1 MNNSIQKKIWTLA
14 AVVLSIMVIIW
25 IALTYYNQ
33 KTQDQY
39 NDILQRYLRMNEV
52 TTASGQMIASLNNYL
67 NTPSPDHLA
76 QLDASRE
83 SMIRAKNEVY
93 MLRNAENAFALTS
106 YMNLIDSLVETM
118 DRSLVFQSEKETE
131 ASSEAF
137 TEATRISKY
146 ISEMTLTLIDTELR
160 TYDRF
165 YRGIIEQ
172 SQELNRLGIWLLL
185 LITFLLLVFTYWF
198 SLSIT
203 RPVLK
208 LTQAAKELSRGR
220 FDLEVEVKSND
231 EISFLAKMFDR
242 MRININNLISEIQ
255 QKAQLENELQQ
266 SKLLLQESQL
276 RSLQSQI
283 NPHFLFNT
291 LDTLSKKAYLEGS
304 EETSDLLVSVA
315 GLLRYNLKRLDR
327 SVTLYEEVKVM
338 GQYIDIQKAR
348 FTERLR
354 LHTDM
359 DESCLHVQIPG
370 LTLQPIIENAVIHA
384 IEPEEEGGNIWFRI
398 IDGGERVIIEIED
411 DGPGM
416 SADKMQSILEEHAVE
431 SEGHSTG
438 IGFSNVIKRL
448 RLFYGLEDVID
459 IESGSGNGDGMAGG
473 RGTMVRM
480 KIPKTRGIEAYD
492 KAPDR
497 R

>member
-1 MNNSIQKKIWTLA
+1 MNGIQKKIWTLA
-14 AVVLSIMVIIW
+14 AVVLFIMAAIW

-52 TTASGQMIASLNNYL
+52 TTASQQTVTSLNNYL
-67 NTPSPDHLA
+67 LLPSRDNLS
-76 QLDASRE
+76 QLEQSKEKLRKARIDVIE
-83 SMIRAKNEVY
+83 
-93 MLRNAENAFALTS
+93 LRNPGNEFALTN
-106 YMNLIDSLVETM
+106 YMNLIDSLVETTE
-118 DRSLVFQSEKETE
+118 RSLTFQSEKETE
-131 ASSEAF
+131 ASGNAFSEAD
-137 TEATRISKY
+137 RISKY
-146 ISEMTLTLIDTELR
+146 ISEMSLTLLDAELK

-172 SQELNRLGIWLLL
+172 SAELKKLGIWLLL
-185 LITFLLLVFTYWF
+185 LITFLLLLFTYAF

-220 FDLEVEVKSND
+220 FDLRIEVESND

-255 QKAQLENELQQ
+255 QKAQLEHELQQ

-291 LDTLSKKAYLEGS
+291 LNTLSKKAYLEGS
-304 EETSDLLVSVA
+304 EETSDLLASVA
-315 GLLRYNLKRLDR
+315 ALLRYNLKRLDR
-327 SVTLYEEVKVM
+327 SVTLYDEVRVLR
-338 GQYIDIQKAR
+338 QYIEIQKAR

-354 LHTDM
+354 FHTDI
-359 DESCLHVQIPG
+359 DESCLYVQLPG
-370 LTLQPIIENAVIHA
+370 LTLQPIVENAVIYA
-384 IEPEEEGGNIWFRI
+384 IEPEEDGGEIWFRI
-398 IDGGERVIIEIED
+398 VDGADRVTVEIED

-416 SADKMQSILEEHAVE
+416 AEERIRQILEERPVE
-431 SEGHSTG
+431 SEGGHTTG
-438 IGFSNVIKRL
+438 IGLGNVVRRL
-448 RLFYGLEDVID
+448 SLFYGCDDVIA
-459 IESGSGNGDGMAGG
+459 IESGRE
-473 RGTMVRM
+473 RGTKVRLS
-480 KIPKTRGIEAYD
+480 IPKARESGKHDQASDRG
-492 KAPDR
+492 
-497 R
+497 

>member
-1 MNNSIQKKIWTLA
+1 MNSIQKKIWTLA
-14 AVVLSIMVIIW
+14 AVVLFIMAAIW
-25 IALTYYNQ
+25 ITLTYYNQ

-52 TTASGQMIASLNNYL
+52 TSASQMTITALKKYL
-67 NTPSPDHLA
+67 LAPNQSNLA
-76 QLDASRE
+76 QLDGSKE
-83 SMIRAKNEVY
+83 QIRKARLEVID
-93 MLRNAENAFALTS
+93 LRNSDNDFALTN
-106 YMNLIDSLVETM
+106 YMNLIDSLVETT
-118 DRSLVFQSEKETE
+118 DRSLMFLSEKETE
-131 ASSEAF
+131 DSDKAF
-137 TEATRISKY
+137 SEATRISKY
-146 ISEMTLTLIDTELR
+146 ISDMTLTLLDTELK

-172 SQELNRLGIWLLL
+172 SSDLKKMGIWLLL
-185 LITFLLLVFTYWF
+185 LITFLLILFTYMF
-198 SLSIT
+198 TLSIT
-203 RPVLK
+203 RPVQK

-220 FDLEVEVKSND
+220 FDLRIEVESND

-304 EETSDLLVSVA
+304 EETSDLLASVA

-327 SVTLYEEVKVM
+327 SVTLYEEVKVLK
-338 GQYIDIQKAR
+338 QYMEIQKAR
-348 FTERLR
+348 FTDRLR
-354 LHTDM
+354 FHADV
-359 DESCLHVQIPG
+359 DETCLQVQIPG
-370 LTLQPIIENAVIHA
+370 LTLQPIVENAVIHA
-384 IEPEEEGGNIWFRI
+384 IEPMEDGGSLTFRI
-398 IDGGERVIIEIED
+398 IDGEERVSVEIED

-416 SADKMQSILEEHAVE
+416 AELKIKQILEEHVVE
-431 SEGHSTG
+431 TEGHSTG
-438 IGFSNVIKRL
+438 IGFSNVVRRL
-448 RLFYGLEDVID
+448 RLFYGLDDIIE
-459 IESGSGNGDGMAGG
+459 IESGTGG
-473 RGTMVRM
+473 TKVTL
-480 KIPKTRGIEAYD
+480 KIPKIRAVEKVD

-497 R
+497 G

>member
-1 MNNSIQKKIWTLA
+1 MSSIQKKIWTLVA
-14 AVVLSIMVIIW
+14 IVLFIMVAIW
-25 IALTYYNQ
+25 ITLTYYNQ
-33 KTQDQY
+33 KTLNQY
-39 NDILQRYLRMNEV
+39 NDILQRYLSMNEV
-52 TTASGQMIASLNNYL
+52 TSASQQTITSLNNFL
-67 NTPSPDHLA
+67 LEPSLANLA
-76 QLDASRE
+76 QLEQSKE
-83 SMIRAKNEVY
+83 QIRKARYEVFD
-93 MLRNAENAFALTS
+93 LRNAENDFALTN
-106 YMNLIDSLVETM
+106 YMNLIDSLVETT
-118 DRSLVFQSEKETE
+118 DRSLMFQSEKETE
-131 ASSEAF
+131 DSTKAF
-137 TEATRISKY
+137 SEATRISKY
-146 ISEMTLTLIDTELR
+146 ISDMTLTLLDTELR

-172 SQELNRLGIWLLL
+172 SAELKKLGIWMLL
-185 LITFLLLVFTYWF
+185 LITFLLMLFTYWF

-220 FDLEVEVKSND
+220 FDLQIEVESND

-291 LDTLSKKAYLEGS
+291 LNTLSKKAYLEGS
-304 EETSDLLVSVA
+304 EETSNLIASVA
-315 GLLRYNLKRLDR
+315 ALLRYNLKRLDKA
-327 SVTLYEEVKVM
+327 VTLYEEVKVLR
-338 GQYIDIQKAR
+338 QYMEIQKAR
-348 FTERLR
+348 FTDRLQF
-354 LHTDM
+354 HM
-359 DESCLHVQIPG
+359 QIDESCLYVQIPG

-384 IEPEEEGGNIWFRI
+384 IEPEVNGGAIRFSILDEVEW
-398 IDGGERVIIEIED
+398 VAIEIED

-416 SADKMQSILEEHAVE
+416 TEHKIKQILEEHVVE

-438 IGFSNVIKRL
+438 IGFSNVVRRL
-448 RLFYGLEDVID
+448 RLYYGREDVIE
-459 IESGSGNGDGMAGG
+459 IESGSE
-473 RGTMVRM
+473 RGTKVIM
-480 KIPKTRGIEAYD
+480 KIPKTRGNEKND

-497 R
+497 G